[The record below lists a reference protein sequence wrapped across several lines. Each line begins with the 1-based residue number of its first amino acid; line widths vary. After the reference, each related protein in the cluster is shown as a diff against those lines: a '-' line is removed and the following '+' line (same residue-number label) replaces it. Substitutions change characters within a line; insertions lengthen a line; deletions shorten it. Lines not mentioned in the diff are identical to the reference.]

1 MRQMMRKSRNVVFLC
16 LMGILLMS
24 ASTTVEGSNGWG
36 IGVILGEPTGL
47 SLKFWSSRT
56 TAIDAAAAWSFKGE
70 GKFHLHM
77 DYLFHNYRVF
87 KVKRGKLPLYF
98 GIGGR
103 VKFEEETRVGIRIPV
118 GVCYLF
124 RNQPLDVFF
133 EIVPVLDITPETDF
147 DINASVGIRFFFK

>member
-1 MRQMMRKSRNVVFLC
+1 MKQMMRKSRNIAFLC
-16 LMGILLMS
+16 LIGIFLL
-24 ASTTVEGSNGWG
+24 AGPTAVEGSKGWG

-47 SLKFWSSRT
+47 SLKFWSSRA

-124 RNQPLDVFF
+124 RNQPLDIFF
-133 EIVPVLDITPETDF
+133 EIVPVLDLTPETDF
-147 DINASVGIRFFFK
+147 DINASVGVRFFFK

>member
-1 MRQMMRKSRNVVFLC
+1 MKPMMRKSRKAVFLC
-16 LMGILLMS
+16 LMGIFLLAGS
-24 ASTTVEGSNGWG
+24 SVVEGSRGWG

-87 KVKRGKLPLYF
+87 KVKRGKLPLYY

-124 RNQPLDVFF
+124 RNQPLDIFF